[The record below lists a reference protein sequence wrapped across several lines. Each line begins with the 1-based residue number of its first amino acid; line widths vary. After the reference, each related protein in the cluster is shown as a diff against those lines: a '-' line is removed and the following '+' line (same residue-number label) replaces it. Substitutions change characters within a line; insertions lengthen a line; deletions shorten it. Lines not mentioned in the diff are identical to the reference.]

1 MSYYAV
7 ARGHNVGI
15 YKSWEECKTNID
27 NIINPIYK
35 KFATEEEAK
44 EFIDEHVN
52 TIYVYTDGA
61 CHNNG
66 SKNAVAGI
74 GVFLSKDCEFNISR
88 KLEGVKLT
96 NNIAELKAAIEGI
109 NIIKKMDIKN
119 KVVVTDSEYVI
130 KCATSYGDKLVM
142 TEWVCK
148 KTKLPPPNVELVKRL
163 YELTK
168 KYDIK
173 YKHIAA
179 HTNNKDKHS
188 ICNYYADKLAN
199 ESIEDPMAPKK
210 EKEMESSNKI
220 YLNVSYAEKDE
231 AKSKGARWDAN
242 KKKWYIFDDNQNK
255 NELLQK
261 YSK

>member
-27 NIINPIYK
+27 NITNPIYK

-199 ESIEDPMAPKK
+199 ECIEDPTAVKK
-210 EKEMESSNKI
+210 EKENKI
-220 YLNVSYAEKDE
+220 YLNVSYDQKDD
-231 AKSKGARWDAN
+231 AKSKGARWDPS
-242 KKKWYIFDDNQNK
+242 KKKWYTLDYNPNK
-255 NELLQK
+255 NELLEK
-261 YSK
+261 YSR

>member
-27 NIINPIYK
+27 NITNPIYK

-210 EKEMESSNKI
+210 EKESSNKI

-231 AKSKGARWDAN
+231 AKSKGARWDAT

>member
-1 MSYYAV
+1 MSNFYAV
-7 ARGHNVGI
+7 ANGHKNGI
-15 YKSWEECKTNID
+15 YKTWEECKSNIE
-27 NIINPIYK
+27 NISNPIYK

-44 EFIDEHVN
+44 EFIDENVN
-52 TIYVYTDGA
+52 TIYIYTDGA

-66 SKNAVAGI
+66 SKNAIAGI
-74 GVFLSKDCEFNISR
+74 GVFLSKDSEFNISR
-88 KLEGVKLT
+88 KLEGDKLT
-96 NNIAELKAAIEGI
+96 NNIAELRAAIEGI
-109 NIIKKMDIKN
+109 NIIKKMDMKN

-130 KCATSYGDKLVM
+130 KCATSYGDKLVIN
-142 TEWVCK
+142 EWLCK

-163 YELTK
+163 YQLTK

-199 ESIEDPMAPKK
+199 ECIEDPTAPKK
-210 EKEMESSNKI
+210 EKESSNKI
-220 YLNVSYAEKDE
+220 YLNVSYAQKDE

-242 KKKWYIFDDNQNK
+242 KKKWYTFDNNPNK
-255 NELLQK
+255 NELLEK